1 MGGIDSAIEAC
12 TQLINAAT
20 DFAWGYA
27 ERGRLRVQKDQRA
40 EALADL
46 EKGLGLNP
54 KLIQFR
60 ELRAGLREE
69 KELWSGAIE
78 DYTALLA
85 PGLAKAEL
93 YASRGRCYRKLG
105 EIIEAFTDFSKAVEL
120 NPNYA
125 WAQTE
130 RAEISVLRKE
140 WEVAIQAATE
150 AIRVNPGYVWAW
162 SARAQAQAG
171 KGETALAM
179 ADFAQAI
186 ELAPNVASL
195 YRERGILQFKSP
207 PTDAALQDLTK
218 ALELEPS
225 DQGALALRAEIYK
238 ADKKYAEAIQDYDC
252 LLRMDPKA
260 TKLYAARAELKL
272 ANGDEEGAKAD
283 WARAGDDA
291 PRERRTASDKKE

>member
-1 MGGIDSAIEAC
+1 MGGIDAAIEAC
-12 TQLINAAT
+12 TQMINAAP

-27 ERGRLRVQKDQRA
+27 ERGRLRAQKDQRA

-69 KELWSGAIE
+69 KELWAGAIE
-78 DYTALLA
+78 DYSALLA

-105 EIIEAFTDFSKAVEL
+105 QIIEAFIDFTKAVEL

-140 WEVAIQAATE
+140 WEVAIHAATE

-171 KGETALAM
+171 KGEAAQAL

-195 YRERGILQFKSP
+195 YRERGILLLKSP
-207 PTDAALQDLTK
+207 PTDAALQDLSK
-218 ALELEPS
+218 ALELEPTDKGS
-225 DQGALALRAEIYK
+225 LALRAEIFSRE
-238 ADKKYAEAIQDYDC
+238 KKYAEAIQDYDR
-252 LLRMDPKA
+252 LLQMDSKA

-283 WARAGDDA
+283 WALAGDDA
-291 PRERRTASDKKE
+291 PRERRTVEKKE